1 MTTQPAQPIT
11 PAARAANLRAELN
24 EHFYR
29 YHVLDAPIIS
39 DAEYDALIGELKKIE
54 EAYPDLITP
63 DSPTQ
68 RVGGA
73 AAEGFAKVRHA
84 NPILSLP
91 NAFDADSIR
100 AWRER
105 IQRYA
110 EQNGIEHLE
119 RLDEV
124 VVEPK
129 IDGLT
134 IVLTYENGL
143 LTQAATRGDGAI
155 GEDITA
161 NARTIK
167 SVPLA
172 LRRETEDGGRGTG
185 DGRRRTED
193 ELPVRLSV
201 RGEAFMFVKDFERLV
216 AEQQAQG
223 KSAYANPR
231 NTAAGALRQ
240 LDPRI
245 TAQKTLNVLC
255 YAVVDWSPGKGPST
269 QWDTLAAL
277 RSMGFPTPS
286 AKKFNT
292 LDEAIAYCEGFASK
306 RDSFGFEID
315 GLVIKINDLRLAAQL
330 GFVGRDPRG
339 AIAFKFPAR
348 ESTTKLLDVVVNVG
362 RTGNLT
368 PNAALEPVQIGGI
381 TISNATL
388 HNYDDIARKDIR
400 IGDRVIVKRAGDVIP
415 YVAGPVAAARTG
427 DERVIEPPT
436 QCPFCGTEV
445 TRREGE
451 VALFCLNRECPGKL
465 DRAIEHFVGRGAMD
479 IEGLGEKIVIQ
490 LIDAGLIADVAD
502 LYTLDKEEVLNLEKF
517 GDKKAQNLLDAIG
530 QSKDRP
536 LERLIIGLGIRHIGE
551 VSAKALARHFGS
563 IDALMKAS
571 ADELQLIDGVG
582 PIVAGSVAEWSA
594 HEGNHRLVE
603 KLKAVGVRTADE
615 PSARPAGEAA
625 PQVFAGKTFVITGA
639 HSIPREEMQA
649 WIEARGGKVTDSV
662 SKKTH
667 FVVVGDAPGAGK
679 TSKAEKLGVPMIGEE
694 ELRNLERQG

>member
-1 MTTQPAQPIT
+1 MTTQSSDPIT
-11 PAARAANLRAELN
+11 PAARAAHLRAELN

-29 YHVLDAPIIS
+29 YHVLDAPIVS
-39 DAEYDALIGELKKIE
+39 DAEYDALIGELRQIE
-54 EAYPDLITP
+54 EAHPDLITP

-84 NPILSLP
+84 SPILSLP
-91 NAFDADSIR
+91 NAFDGDSIR

-143 LTQAATRGDGAI
+143 LTQAATRGDGTV

-172 LRRETEDGGRGTG
+172 LRGKTEDGGRSLD
-185 DGRRRTED
+185 DGRWTMD
-193 ELPVRLSV
+193 DLPAKLSI
-201 RGEAFMFVKDFERLV
+201 RGEAFMFVKDFDRLV

-223 KSAYANPR
+223 KTAYANPR

-255 YAVVDWSPGKGPST
+255 YAVVDWSPGQAPST

-277 RSMGFPTPS
+277 KNMGFPTPS
-286 AKKFNT
+286 AKKFST
-292 LDEAIAYCEGFASK
+292 LDEAIGYCESFASK

-368 PNAALEPVQIGGI
+368 PNAVLEPVQIGGI

-400 IGDRVIVKRAGDVIP
+400 IGDRVMVKRAGDVIP
-415 YVAGPVAAARTG
+415 YVAGPVVAARTG
-427 DERVIEPPT
+427 EERVIEPPT
-436 QCPFCGTEV
+436 HCPFCGTQV

-451 VALFCLNRECPGKL
+451 VALFCLNPDCPGKL

-479 IEGLGEKIVIQ
+479 VEGLGEKIVIQ

-502 LYTLDKEEVLNLEKF
+502 LYTLQKEELLNLEKF

-603 KLKAVGVRTADE
+603 KLKSVGVRTADE
-615 PSARPAGEAA
+615 PSARLASEDA

-667 FVVVGDAPGAGK
+667 FVVVGDAPGVGK
-679 TSKAEKLGVPMIGEE
+679 TSKAEKLGVPMIGED